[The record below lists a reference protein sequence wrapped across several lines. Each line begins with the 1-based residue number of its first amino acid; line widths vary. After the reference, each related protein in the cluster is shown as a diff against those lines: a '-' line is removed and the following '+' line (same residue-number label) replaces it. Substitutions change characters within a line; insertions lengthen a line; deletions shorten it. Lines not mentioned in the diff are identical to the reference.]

1 MQRKQ
6 QYLPYKFVVRVTL
19 IITVLLVHMFITFME
34 LIVGIP
40 YMFISI
46 ILVHMLITYWPIPFV
61 YSLCTYPVSMHIA
74 DSIQI
79 VPELTM

>member
-1 MQRKQ
+1 M
-6 QYLPYKFVVRVTL
+6 
-19 IITVLLVHMFITFME
+19 TVLLVHMFITFME

-46 ILVHMLITYWPIPFV
+46 ILVHMLITYWPIPFM
-61 YSLCTYPVSMHIA
+61 YSLCTYPVGIHVA
-74 DSIQI
+74 DSIHI